1 MELKEILSAVLTKH
15 GQLLEDGYCE
25 DAINELE
32 KELRQNFPFE
42 IAEEI
47 VKARMVEEL
56 EKLKLAG
63 RDDPFMSLTASASK
77 YYPTIPGW
85 TVYRDGVCKDS
96 KTGHQLL
103 TVIASIPPI
112 KTPAEIKAEIR
123 AKLVA
128 QLAEMDHAEAVEAGL
143 RNIQPEA

>member
-56 EKLKLAG
+56 EKLRLAG
-63 RDDPFMSLTASASK
+63 RDDPFMSLTSSSSK
-77 YYPTIPGW
+77 YMPAAPTW
-85 TVYRDGVCKDS
+85 TVYQDGVCKDS
-96 KTGHQLL
+96 ISNARLL
-103 TVIASIPPI
+103 AAIASIPPI
-112 KTPAEIKAEIR
+112 KTPSEIKAEIR